1 MVSVNWTSIRPLD
14 GSQRG
19 GFEELCAQLA
29 RAETPVSAK
38 FDRTGNPD
46 AGVEC
51 YCTLADGDEWGW
63 QAKYFVDALGS
74 PQWDQLDRSVRTAL
88 EKHPNL
94 VRYLVCIPRDR
105 SDPRIPGRQSAMETW
120 DCHVR
125 KWKGWAR
132 NRGMQVDFEWWGS
145 SELLDR
151 LSQPQHIGRLYYWF
165 GRPGFDESWFS
176 GRLEEARRVAGP
188 RYTPE
193 VHVELDIVKRLDL
206 FARADSAVDGL
217 RSYAV
222 GVRDALLMLRYP
234 ASPDAGGTQRYE
246 LGELVAAGNCIL
258 DEFATL
264 DIGPAGDV
272 QMGRIVDRIAEVQ
285 PLAEEAYRA
294 VEKLGQEYTAQ
305 QYRGDENI
313 RQFANPHAQVVRD
326 IARFQRE
333 IHHVSSQ
340 LGSADSFINR
350 QALVLTGAPGTGK
363 THLLCDF
370 AHRRL
375 DAGAPTV
382 LLMGQRFTDTSE
394 PWNQALQ
401 QLGMH
406 GTKIEEF
413 VGALE
418 AAAQVSNSRA
428 LVIIDALN
436 EGRGLDIWPSHLSP
450 FLARLESSP
459 WIGVVISVRTIYQ
472 NDIIPQELRDRA
484 ASLTHV
490 GFTGHEYE
498 AVQTFFSYYGL
509 EFPSTPLLHSEYRN
523 PLYLKIVCEAL
534 SRSGATRVPR
544 GIQGITAAFDLY
556 WGVIN
561 RELAGRLDYNPADNL
576 VKLAV
581 GAFAEELAK
590 VGDGWLARGRAEQV
604 VNQFLLGRSFG
615 NSLYHGLVTSGVLVV
630 DRDWS
635 LDSNQ
640 EEVVF
645 LVYERLADHVVAVAL
660 LQEYIKDSA
669 RPMVSRWLRSLS
681 REVAGLARRFMSRR
695 RTGVASDVSD
705 WSLLSG
711 RGRGVPT
718 GVLEA
723 LCIQAPEQTGR
734 ELVRIAPRYW
744 NAEGI
749 GDAILESIVWRRLDA
764 FTDDT
769 KEVLQEV
776 AARGNTFIDPRDS
789 LLTVSTI
796 PGHPFNALYLD
807 RRLRQ
812 DTMPV
817 RDAWWSTYL
826 DGTWGTEGPA
836 RRLVDWASGM
846 AADADAE
853 ADVVDLDAICL
864 AWMLTT
870 SNRFLR
876 DRATKALVA
885 LLTGRVESIERLME
899 RFADVDDPYVA
910 ERIYAVTYG
919 VVMRINDVAGAG
931 RLARRTYG
939 LVFADESPPAHVLLR
954 DYARGVIER
963 AVYLS
968 PELEA
973 DLNLDFIRP
982 PYASVW
988 PDIPDED
995 AVQELERR
1003 MSGADG
1009 DDEGND
1015 HEWRNIQFSVT
1026 GWDFASYVI
1035 GTNFSELSDDWLSLT
1050 LADDAWIPPAERKED
1065 LIARFTHMERAA
1077 WEEFAEIERSVPPV
1091 QISIDALDA
1100 LFGLDDGPVTVDP
1113 PDNSELDDAYCRFVA
1128 SMSSEHLCEW
1138 ESLEEKRPGLE
1149 LGIIQ
1154 RYILGRVASL
1164 GWTSE
1169 RFGEFD
1175 RMVRLRDRSARDSR
1189 KAERIGKKYQWIA
1202 YHEILAF
1209 IADRHQF
1216 HPRWE
1221 EPIYTGPGQLGR
1233 RDIDPSTV
1241 LTVNPRKEGWRETYR
1256 PCWWAP
1262 MEFDNWQL
1270 DAPIGQWVANDD
1282 DLPNLERGL
1291 VVSDPSNPDVSW
1303 INAYCFQ
1310 GRRQPP
1316 SPDVRENDGERRE
1329 IWYRTVAFLVPRGS
1343 SDQFTQWVLS
1353 GQYWEGD
1360 GQMGIGDFNDAENI
1374 FFGEYGWSPG
1384 FQRMTDGQPLGTM
1397 QWCFPTGSDPA
1408 SAHRVAASCS
1418 TTANGYDCS
1427 TDEDVGPS
1435 YYLPS
1440 DSIVRDRNLGWT
1452 GIAADYVDED
1462 SQIAAFDPSAHEP
1475 GPGALLL
1482 RADILDRYISEHDLE
1497 LCWAIIGEKQAIG
1510 TTGQPYGWLKFQ
1522 GAYVYRD
1529 GTAIGQSNDHFVPNP
1544 REP

>member
-1 MVSVNWTSIRPLD
+1 MMVTVNWTTIRALD
-14 GSQRG
+14 GSQRA

-29 RAETPVSAK
+29 RAETPIHAK
-38 FDRTGNPD
+38 FNRTGNPD

-51 YCTLADGDEWGW
+51 YCIFPGGVEWGW
-63 QAKYFVDALGS
+63 QAKYFVDAFGG
-74 PQWDQLDRSVRTAL
+74 PQWTQLDRSVRTAL

-94 VRYLVCIPRDR
+94 VRYFVCIPRDR
-105 SDPRIPGRQSAMETW
+105 SDARIPGQQSAMETW
-120 DCHVR
+120 DRHVR
-125 KWKGWAR
+125 KWEGWAQ
-132 NRGMQVDFEWWGS
+132 NRGMQVEFVWWGS

-151 LSQPQHIGRLYYWF
+151 LSRRQHIGRLYYWF
-165 GRPGFDESWFS
+165 GQQGFDQSWFS
-176 GRLEEARRVAGP
+176 DRWEGARRVAGP

-206 FARADSAVDGL
+206 FARTDSAVDGL

-222 GVRDALLMLRYP
+222 NIRDTLRMLRYP
-234 ASPDAGGTQRYE
+234 TPADTGGTPEYD
-246 LGELVAAGNCIL
+246 LGELVAAGNRVL

-264 DIGPAGDV
+264 EIGPAGDV
-272 QMGRIVDRIAEVQ
+272 LLGRIVDRISEVQ
-285 PLAEEAYRA
+285 PLVEEAHREVA
-294 VEKLGQEYTAQ
+294 KLGEEYAVQ
-305 QYRGDENI
+305 QDPTGENV
-313 RQFANPHAQVVRD
+313 RYLVNPHVQVARD
-326 IARFQRE
+326 IARFGRE
-333 IHHVSSQ
+333 MVRVSSQ
-340 LGSADSFINR
+340 LESAEKFINR
-350 QALVLTGAPGTGK
+350 QALVLTGAPGMGK

-370 AHRRL
+370 ARRRL

-382 LLMGQRFTDTSE
+382 LLMGQRFTDVSE
-394 PWNQALQ
+394 PWNQARQ
-401 QLGMH
+401 HLGIH
-406 GTKIEEF
+406 AAEF
-413 VGALE
+413 DEFIGALE
-418 AAAQVSNSRA
+418 AAAQASNSRA

-459 WIGVVISVRTIYQ
+459 WIGVVMSVRTTYKG
-472 NDIIPQELRDRA
+472 DIVRQELWDRV

-490 GFTGHEYE
+490 GFADHEYE
-498 AVQTFFSYYGL
+498 AVQTFFGYYGL

-523 PLYLKIVCEAL
+523 PLYLKTICEAL
-534 SRSGATRVPR
+534 SRSGATRAPR
-544 GIQGITAAFDLY
+544 GFQGITAAFDLY
-556 WGVIN
+556 WGIIN
-561 RELAGRLDYNPADNL
+561 CELAERLDYNPADNL

-581 GAFAEELAK
+581 GAFAEELVK
-590 VGDGWLARGRAEQV
+590 VGAGWLARGRAEQV
-604 VNQFLLGRSFG
+604 VNRFLSGRPFG
-615 NSLYHGLVTSGVLVV
+615 TSLYHGLVTSGVLVV
-630 DRDWS
+630 DRGWS

-645 LVYERLADHVVAVAL
+645 LAYERLADHVVAGAL

-681 REVAGLARRFMSRR
+681 REATGLARRFISRR
-695 RTGVASDVSD
+695 GTRVASAGSD

-711 RGRGVPT
+711 GGYTVPT

-734 ELVRIAPRYW
+734 ELVRIAPKYW
-744 NAEGI
+744 NVWGI

-776 AARGNTFIDPRDS
+776 AARGNSFIDPRDS

-796 PGHPFNALYLD
+796 PGHPYNALYLD
-807 RRLRQ
+807 LRLRR

-826 DGTWGTEGPA
+826 DGTWSTEGPA
-836 RRLVDWASGM
+836 SRLIDWAYGIIPDTSV
-846 AADADAE
+846 E
-853 ADVVDLDAICL
+853 TDVVDLAAICL

-876 DRATKALVA
+876 DSATKALVA
-885 LLTGRVESIERLME
+885 LLTGRVESVQRLME

-910 ERIYAVTYG
+910 ERIYAVAYG
-919 VVMRINDVAGAG
+919 VVMRSNDAVGVE
-931 RLARRTYG
+931 RLARRTYS
-939 LVFADESPPAHVLLR
+939 LVFADATPPAHVLLR

-963 AVYLS
+963 AVYHR

-973 DLNLDFIRP
+973 DLNLQLIRP
-982 PYASVW
+982 PYTSTW
-988 PDIPDED
+988 PGIPGED
-995 AVQELERR
+995 AVQELEHR

-1009 DDEGND
+1009 DEGGND
-1015 HEWRNIQFSVT
+1015 NEWRNIQFSVT
-1026 GWDFASYVI
+1026 GWDFARYVI
-1035 GTNFSELSDDWLSLT
+1035 GTNFSEVSDDWLSLT
-1050 LADDAWIPPAERKED
+1050 LADDAWITPAERKEN
-1065 LIARFTHMERAA
+1065 LIARFNHMERVA
-1077 WEEFAEIERSVPPV
+1077 WEEFNAIERSTPIFL
-1091 QISIDALDA
+1091 ISLDA
-1100 LFGLDDGPVTVDP
+1100 LFGLDDGAATVDP
-1113 PDNSELDDAYCRFVA
+1113 PDNNDLDDAYCRFVA

-1149 LGIIQ
+1149 LSIIQ
-1154 RYILGRVASL
+1154 RYIVARVASL
-1164 GWTSE
+1164 GWTGE

-1175 RMVRLRDRSARDSR
+1175 RMLRLRDRTGRESR

-1209 IADRHQF
+1209 IADRHQY
-1216 HPRWE
+1216 HPQWG
-1221 EPIYTGPGQLGR
+1221 EPVYTGPGQLGR

-1241 LTVNPRKEGWRETYR
+1241 LSPNPGKEGWREAYR

-1282 DLPNLERGL
+1282 DLPNLESGL
-1291 VVSDPSNPDVSW
+1291 VVTDPSDQEIMW

-1310 GRRQPP
+1310 GRQQPL

-1329 IWYRTVAFLVPRGS
+1329 IWYRTVAFLVPEGS
-1343 SDQFTQWVLS
+1343 SDQFTRWVLS

-1360 GQMGIGDFNDAENI
+1360 GQMGISDFDDADGI

-1384 FQRMTDGQPLGTM
+1384 FQRATDGQPLGAIE
-1397 QWCFPTGSDPA
+1397 WCFPTGSDPA
-1408 SAHRVAASCS
+1408 SAYRVAASCS
-1418 TTANGYDCS
+1418 STANGYDCS

-1440 DSIVRDRNLGWT
+1440 YSIIRDCTLSWT
-1452 GIAADYVDED
+1452 GIAADYVDERTK
-1462 SQIAAFDPSAHEP
+1462 IAALDPSAHGP
-1475 GPGALLL
+1475 GPSALLL
-1482 RADILDRYISEHDLE
+1482 RSDILDRYLIEHKLE
-1497 LCWAIIGEKQAIG
+1497 LCWAIIGEKQTIG

-1529 GTAIGQSNDHFVPNP
+1529 GTTIGKTNDHFVPNP

>member
-1 MVSVNWTSIRPLD
+1 MVTVNWTTIRPLD
-14 GSQRG
+14 GSQRA

-29 RAETPVSAK
+29 RTETSVSAK

-51 YCTLADGDEWGW
+51 YCTLADGNEWGW

-74 PQWDQLDRSVRTAL
+74 SQWDQLDRSVRTAL

-94 VRYLVCIPRDR
+94 ARYFVCIPRDR
-105 SDPRIPGRQSAMETW
+105 SDARIQSQQSAMETW
-120 DCHVR
+120 DRHVR
-125 KWKGWAR
+125 KWEGWAQA
-132 NRGMQVDFEWWGS
+132 RGMQVDFEWWGS

-151 LSQPQHIGRLYYWF
+151 LSQRQHIGRLYYWF
-165 GRPGFDESWFS
+165 GRQGFDESWFS

-193 VHVELDIVKRLDL
+193 VHVELDIAKRLDL

-222 GVRDALLMLRYP
+222 GVRDALRMLRYP
-234 ASPDAGGTQRYE
+234 ASPDAGGTQRYD
-246 LGELVAAGNCIL
+246 LGELVAAGDRIL

-272 QMGRIVDRIAEVQ
+272 QLGRIVDRIAEVQ
-285 PLAEEAYRA
+285 PLVEEAHGEVA
-294 VEKLGQEYTAQ
+294 KLGEVYAAQ
-305 QYRGDENI
+305 RDPGDEDA
-313 RQFANPHAQVVRD
+313 RYLDNPHAQVAGN
-326 IARFQRE
+326 IARFWRDMVR
-333 IHHVSSQ
+333 VSSQ
-340 LGSADSFINR
+340 LENAERFINR

-459 WIGVVISVRTIYQ
+459 WIGIVMSVRTTYQ
-472 NDIIPQELRDRA
+472 NDIIQREVRDHA

-490 GFTGHEYE
+490 GFAGHEYE

-523 PLYLKIVCEAL
+523 PLYLKTVCEAL

-561 RELAGRLDYNPADNL
+561 RELAESLDYNPADNL

-590 VGDGWLARGRAEQV
+590 SGDGWLARGRAEQV
-604 VNQFLLGRSFG
+604 LNQFLPGRPFG

-630 DRDWS
+630 DRGWS

-645 LVYERLADHVVAVAL
+645 LAYERLADHVVAGAL

-669 RPMVSRWLRSLS
+669 RAMVSRWLRSLS
-681 REVAGLARRFMSRR
+681 REVAGLGRRFMPRR

-705 WSLLSG
+705 RSLLSG

-769 KEVLQEV
+769 KEVLQEA
-776 AARGNTFIDPRDS
+776 AARGNSFIDPRDS

-807 RRLRQ
+807 GRLRH

-836 RRLVDWASGM
+836 RRLIDWASGM
-846 AADADAE
+846 AADVDVE
-853 ADVVDLDAICL
+853 ADVVDLAAICL
-864 AWMLTT
+864 SWMLTT

-910 ERIYAVTYG
+910 ERIYAATYG

-982 PYASVW
+982 PYASTW

-1003 MSGADG
+1003 MSGG
-1009 DDEGND
+1009 
-1015 HEWRNIQFSVT
+1015 
-1026 GWDFASYVI
+1026 
-1035 GTNFSELSDDWLSLT
+1035 
-1050 LADDAWIPPAERKED
+1050 
-1065 LIARFTHMERAA
+1065 
-1077 WEEFAEIERSVPPV
+1077 
-1091 QISIDALDA
+1091 
-1100 LFGLDDGPVTVDP
+1100 
-1113 PDNSELDDAYCRFVA
+1113 
-1128 SMSSEHLCEW
+1128 
-1138 ESLEEKRPGLE
+1138 
-1149 LGIIQ
+1149 
-1154 RYILGRVASL
+1154 GR
-1164 GWTSE
+1164 
-1169 RFGEFD
+1169 
-1175 RMVRLRDRSARDSR
+1175 
-1189 KAERIGKKYQWIA
+1189 
-1202 YHEILAF
+1202 
-1209 IADRHQF
+1209 
-1216 HPRWE
+1216 
-1221 EPIYTGPGQLGR
+1221 
-1233 RDIDPSTV
+1233 
-1241 LTVNPRKEGWRETYR
+1241 
-1256 PCWWAP
+1256 
-1262 MEFDNWQL
+1262 
-1270 DAPIGQWVANDD
+1270 
-1282 DLPNLERGL
+1282 
-1291 VVSDPSNPDVSW
+1291 
-1303 INAYCFQ
+1303 
-1310 GRRQPP
+1310 
-1316 SPDVRENDGERRE
+1316 
-1329 IWYRTVAFLVPRGS
+1329 
-1343 SDQFTQWVLS
+1343 
-1353 GQYWEGD
+1353 
-1360 GQMGIGDFNDAENI
+1360 
-1374 FFGEYGWSPG
+1374 
-1384 FQRMTDGQPLGTM
+1384 
-1397 QWCFPTGSDPA
+1397 
-1408 SAHRVAASCS
+1408 
-1418 TTANGYDCS
+1418 
-1427 TDEDVGPS
+1427 
-1435 YYLPS
+1435 
-1440 DSIVRDRNLGWT
+1440 
-1452 GIAADYVDED
+1452 
-1462 SQIAAFDPSAHEP
+1462 
-1475 GPGALLL
+1475 
-1482 RADILDRYISEHDLE
+1482 
-1497 LCWAIIGEKQAIG
+1497 
-1510 TTGQPYGWLKFQ
+1510 
-1522 GAYVYRD
+1522 
-1529 GTAIGQSNDHFVPNP
+1529 
-1544 REP
+1544 

>member
-1 MVSVNWTSIRPLD
+1 MVTANWTTIRALD
-14 GSQRG
+14 GSQRA

-29 RAETPVSAK
+29 RTETPVDAK
-38 FDRTGNPD
+38 FNRTGNPD

-51 YCTLADGDEWGW
+51 YCTFPGGDEWGW
-63 QAKYFVDALGS
+63 QAKYFVDALGG
-74 PQWDQLDRSVRTAL
+74 PQWTQLDRSVRTAL
-88 EKHPNL
+88 EKHPDL
-94 VRYLVCIPRDR
+94 ARYFVCIPRDR
-105 SDPRIPGRQSAMETW
+105 SDARIQGQQSAMETW
-120 DCHVR
+120 DRHVR
-125 KWKGWAR
+125 KWEGWAQ
-132 NRGMQVDFEWWGS
+132 NRGTQVEFVWWGS

-151 LSQPQHIGRLYYWF
+151 LSQRKHIGRLYYWF

-176 GRLEEARRVAGP
+176 DRWEEARRVAGL

-193 VHVELDIVKRLDL
+193 IHVELDIAKRLDL

-222 GVRDALLMLRYP
+222 GIRDTLRMLRYP
-234 ASPDAGGTQRYE
+234 ASPDAGGTQRYD
-246 LGELVAAGNCIL
+246 LGALVAAGNRVL

-264 DIGPAGDV
+264 EIGPAGDV
-272 QMGRIVDRIAEVQ
+272 QLCRIVDRIAEVQ
-285 PLAEEAYRA
+285 PLVEEAHREA
-294 VEKLGQEYTAQ
+294 AKLGEEYAAQ
-305 QYRGDENI
+305 QDPGGENV
-313 RQFANPHAQVVRD
+313 RYLVNPHVQVARD
-326 IARFQRE
+326 IASFRRE
-333 IHHVSSQ
+333 MVRVSSQ
-340 LGSADSFINR
+340 LESAERFINR

-370 AHRRL
+370 ARRRL

-459 WIGVVISVRTIYQ
+459 WIGVVMSVRTTYQ
-472 NDIIPQELRDRA
+472 GDIVRQELRDRA

-490 GFTGHEYE
+490 GFAGHEYE
-498 AVQTFFSYYGL
+498 AVQTFFGYYGL

-523 PLYLKIVCEAL
+523 PLYLKTVCEAL

-544 GIQGITAAFDLY
+544 GFQGITAAFDLY

-561 RELAGRLDYNPADNL
+561 RELAKSLDYNPADNL

-604 VNQFLLGRSFG
+604 VNQFLPGRPFG

-630 DRDWS
+630 DRGWS

-645 LVYERLADHVVAVAL
+645 LAYERLADHVVAGAL

-669 RPMVSRWLRSLS
+669 RPMVSLWLRSLS

-695 RTGVASDVSD
+695 RTRVASGSSD
-705 WSLLSG
+705 WSLLSR
-711 RGRGVPT
+711 RGRGVPA

-734 ELVRIAPRYW
+734 ELVRIAPKYW
-744 NAEGI
+744 NVWGI

-776 AARGNTFIDPRDS
+776 AAWGNRFIDPRDS

-817 RDAWWSTYL
+817 RDAWWSIYL

-836 RRLVDWASGM
+836 ARLIDWASGIVP
-846 AADADAE
+846 DTSVE
-853 ADVVDLDAICL
+853 TDVVDLAATCL

-910 ERIYAVTYG
+910 ERIYAVAYG
-919 VVMRINDVAGAG
+919 VVMRSNDAAGAG
-931 RLARRTYG
+931 RLAQRAYG
-939 LVFADESPPAHVLLR
+939 LVFADGSPPAHVLLR

-968 PELEA
+968 PELED
-973 DLNLDFIRP
+973 DLSLDFIRP
-982 PYASVW
+982 PYASTW
-988 PDIPDED
+988 PDVPDED

-1003 MSGADG
+1003 MSGAAD

-1015 HEWRNIQFSVT
+1015 NEWRNIQFSVT

-1035 GTNFSELSDDWLSLT
+1035 GTNFSEVSDDWLSLT
-1050 LADDAWIPPAERKED
+1050 LADDAWLPPAERKED
-1065 LIARFTHMERAA
+1065 LIGRFNHMEWTA
-1077 WEEFAEIERSVPPV
+1077 WKEFAETKPSMPIVR
-1091 QISIDALDA
+1091 ISFDA

-1113 PDNSELDDAYCRFVA
+1113 PDTSEQDDSYCRFVA
-1128 SMSSEHLCEW
+1128 SMSCEHLCEW

-1164 GWTSE
+1164 GWTGE

-1175 RMVRLRDRSARDSR
+1175 RMVRLRDRIGRESR
-1189 KAERIGKKYQWIA
+1189 KTERIGKKYQWIA

-1209 IADRHQF
+1209 IADRHQY
-1216 HPRWE
+1216 HPRWG
-1221 EPIYTGPGQLGR
+1221 EPVYTGPGQLGH

-1241 LTVNPRKEGWRETYR
+1241 LSPNPRKEGWREAYR

-1310 GRRQPP
+1310 GRRQPL

-1360 GQMGIGDFNDAENI
+1360 GQMGIGDFDDAEGI

-1384 FQRMTDGQPLGTM
+1384 FQRMTDGQPIGTIE
-1397 QWCFPTGSDPA
+1397 WCFPTGSDPA

-1427 TDEDVGPS
+1427 TAEDVGPS

-1440 DSIVRDRNLGWT
+1440 YSIVRDCNLSWA
-1452 GIAADYVDED
+1452 GIAADHVDERTK
-1462 SQIAAFDPSAHEP
+1462 IAAFDPSAHEQ

-1482 RADILDRYISEHDLE
+1482 RSDILDRYLIEHELD
-1497 LCWAIIGEKQAIG
+1497 LCWAIIGEKQTIG

-1529 GTAIGQSNDHFVPNP
+1529 GTAIGQTNDHFVPNP

>member
-14 GSQRG
+14 GSQRA

-29 RAETPVSAK
+29 RTETPVDAK

-51 YCTLADGDEWGW
+51 YCTFPVGDEWGW
-63 QAKYFVDALGS
+63 QAKYFVDALGR

-94 VRYLVCIPRDR
+94 ARYFVCIPRDR
-105 SDPRIPGRQSAMETW
+105 SDARIQGQQSAMESW
-120 DCHVR
+120 DRHVR
-125 KWKGWAR
+125 KWEGWAQ
-132 NRGMQVDFEWWGS
+132 NRGMQVEFVWWGS
-145 SELLDR
+145 SELLDH
-151 LSQPQHIGRLYYWF
+151 LSQRQHIGRLYYWF
-165 GRPGFDESWFS
+165 GQQGFDESWFS
-176 GRLEEARRVAGP
+176 NRWEEARRVAGP

-193 VHVELDIVKRLDL
+193 VHVELDIAKRLDL
-206 FARADSAVDGL
+206 FARTDSAVDGL

-222 GVRDALLMLRYP
+222 GIRDTLRMLWYP
-234 ASPDAGGTQRYE
+234 ASADAGGTQEYG
-246 LGELVAAGNCIL
+246 LGGLVAAGNRVL

-264 DIGPAGDV
+264 EIGPAGDV
-272 QMGRIVDRIAEVQ
+272 HLGRIVDRIAEVQ
-285 PLAEEAYRA
+285 PLVEEAHREVA
-294 VEKLGQEYTAQ
+294 KLGEEYAAQ
-305 QYRGDENI
+305 QDPGGENV
-313 RQFANPHAQVVRD
+313 RYLVNPHVQVARD
-326 IARFQRE
+326 IARFRRE
-333 IHHVSSQ
+333 IVHVSSQ
-340 LGSADSFINR
+340 LEIAERFINR

-363 THLLCDF
+363 THLLCDY
-370 AHRRL
+370 ARRRL

-382 LLMGQRFTDTSE
+382 LLMGQRFTDVSE
-394 PWNQALQ
+394 PWNQARQ
-401 QLGMH
+401 HLGMH
-406 GTKIEEF
+406 AVEIEEF

-436 EGRGLDIWPSHLSP
+436 EGRGLDIWPSHLST

-459 WIGVVISVRTIYQ
+459 WIGVVLSVRTTYQ
-472 NDIIPQELRDRA
+472 NDIIPQEFRDRV

-490 GFTGHEYE
+490 GFAGHEYE
-498 AVQTFFSYYGL
+498 AVQTFFGYYGL

-523 PLYLKIVCEAL
+523 PLYLKTVCEAL
-534 SRSGATRVPR
+534 SRSGTTRVPR
-544 GIQGITAAFDLY
+544 GLQGITAAFDLY

-604 VNQFLLGRSFG
+604 VNQFLPGRPFG
-615 NSLYHGLVTSGVLVV
+615 DSLYHGLVTSGVLVV
-630 DRDWS
+630 DRGWS

-645 LVYERLADHVVAVAL
+645 LAYERLADHVVAGAL

-681 REVAGLARRFMSRR
+681 REVAGLAQRFMSRR

-749 GDAILESIVWRRLDA
+749 GDAILESIVWRRLDE

-776 AARGNTFIDPRDS
+776 AARGNTFIDPCDS

-796 PGHPFNALYLD
+796 PDHPFNALYLD

-817 RDAWWSTYL
+817 RDTWWSTYL

-836 RRLVDWASGM
+836 ARLIDWASGIVP
-846 AADADAE
+846 DTSVE
-853 ADVVDLDAICL
+853 TDVVDLAATCL

-885 LLTGRVESIERLME
+885 LLTERVESVQRLME
-899 RFADVDDPYVA
+899 RFADVDDAYVA
-910 ERIYAVTYG
+910 ERIYAVAYG
-919 VVMRINDVAGAG
+919 VVMRSNDAAEVG
-931 RLARRTYG
+931 RLAQRAYR
-939 LVFADESPPAHVLLR
+939 LVFADGSPPAHVLLR
-954 DYARGVIER
+954 DYARGVIAR

-968 PELEA
+968 PELED

-982 PYASVW
+982 PYASTW
-988 PDIPDED
+988 PDVPDED

-1003 MSGADG
+1003 MSGAAG
-1009 DDEGND
+1009 DDEGSDN
-1015 HEWRNIQFSVT
+1015 EWRNIQFSVT

-1035 GTNFSELSDDWLSLT
+1035 GTNFSEVSDDWLSLT
-1050 LADDAWIPPAERKED
+1050 LADDAWLPPAERKED
-1065 LIARFTHMERAA
+1065 LIGRFNHMERVA
-1077 WEEFAEIERSVPPV
+1077 WEEFAEMKPSMPIFR
-1091 QISIDALDA
+1091 ISFGA

-1128 SMSSEHLCEW
+1128 SMSSEHLSEW

-1221 EPIYTGPGQLGR
+1221 EPVYTGPWQLGR

-1241 LTVNPRKEGWRETYR
+1241 LTVNPRKEASREAYR
-1256 PCWWAP
+1256 PSWWAP

-1282 DLPNLERGL
+1282 DLPSLERGL

-1384 FQRMTDGQPLGTM
+1384 FHRATDGQPIGTIE
-1397 QWCFPTGSDPA
+1397 WCFPTGSDPT

-1440 DSIVRDRNLGWT
+1440 YSIVRDCNMTWT
-1452 GIAADYVDED
+1452 GIAADHVDD
-1462 SQIAAFDPSAHEP
+1462 RTKIAAFDPSAHEP

-1482 RADILDRYISEHDLE
+1482 RSDLLGHYLIEHELD
-1497 LCWAIIGEKQAIG
+1497 LCWAIIGEKQTIG

>member
-1 MVSVNWTSIRPLD
+1 MMVTVNWTTIRDLD
-14 GSQRG
+14 GSQRA

-29 RAETPVSAK
+29 RTETPVDAE
-38 FDRTGNPD
+38 FNRTGNPD

-51 YCTLADGDEWGW
+51 YCTFPGGDEWGW
-63 QAKYFVDALGS
+63 QAKYVVGALGG
-74 PQWDQLDRSVRTAL
+74 PQWTQLDRSVGTAL
-88 EKHPNL
+88 GKHPNL
-94 VRYLVCIPRDR
+94 ARYFVCIPRDR
-105 SDPRIPGRQSAMETW
+105 PDARIQGQQSAMEVW
-120 DCHVR
+120 DRHVR
-125 KWKGWAR
+125 KWEGWAQ
-132 NRGMQVDFEWWGS
+132 NRGMQVEFVWWGS

-151 LSQPQHIGRLYYWF
+151 LSQRQHIGRLYYWF
-165 GRPGFDESWFS
+165 GQQGFDRSWFS
-176 GRLEEARRVAGP
+176 DRWEEARRVAGP

-193 VHVELDIVKRLDL
+193 VHIELDIAKRLDL
-206 FARADSAVDGL
+206 FARTDSAADGL

-222 GVRDALLMLRYP
+222 GIRDTLGMLRYP
-234 ASPDAGGTQRYE
+234 APAETSGTQRYD
-246 LGELVAAGNCIL
+246 LGALVAAGNRVL

-264 DIGPAGDV
+264 EIGPAGDV
-272 QMGRIVDRIAEVQ
+272 PLRRIVDRIAEVQ
-285 PLAEEAYRA
+285 PLVEEVHREVA
-294 VEKLGQEYTAQ
+294 KLGEEYAVQ
-305 QYRGDENI
+305 QNPTGENV
-313 RQFANPHAQVVRD
+313 RYLVNPHMQVARY
-326 IARFQRE
+326 IARFGRE
-333 IHHVSSQ
+333 MVSVSSQ
-340 LGSADSFINR
+340 LESAERFINR
-350 QALVLTGAPGTGK
+350 QALVLTGTPGTGK

-370 AHRRL
+370 ARRRL

-382 LLMGQRFTDTSE
+382 LLMGQRFTDVSE
-394 PWNQALQ
+394 PWNQARQ
-401 QLGMH
+401 HLGMH
-406 GTKIEEF
+406 AAEFEEF

-459 WIGVVISVRTIYQ
+459 WIGVVMSVRTTYEG
-472 NDIIPQELRDRA
+472 DIVRQELRDRA

-490 GFTGHEYE
+490 GFAGHEYE
-498 AVQTFFSYYGL
+498 AVQTFFGYYGL

-523 PLYLKIVCEAL
+523 PLYLKTICEAL
-534 SRSGATRVPR
+534 SRSGATRAPR
-544 GIQGITAAFDLY
+544 GFQGITAAFDLY

-561 RELAGRLDYNPADNL
+561 RELAESLDYNQADNL

-581 GAFAEELAK
+581 GAFAGELAK

-604 VNQFLLGRSFG
+604 VNQFLPGRPFRT
-615 NSLYHGLVTSGVLVV
+615 SLYHGLVTSGVLVV
-630 DRDWS
+630 DRGWS

-645 LVYERLADHVVAVAL
+645 LAYERLADHVVAGAL
-660 LQEYIKDSA
+660 LEEYIKDSA

-681 REVAGLARRFMSRR
+681 REVVGLTRRFLSRR
-695 RTGVASDVSD
+695 GARVASAGSD
-705 WSLLSG
+705 WPLLSG
-711 RGRGVPT
+711 RGYTVPT

-734 ELVRIAPRYW
+734 ELVRIAPKYW
-744 NAEGI
+744 NVWGI

-776 AARGNTFIDPRDS
+776 AARGNSFIDPRDS

-796 PGHPFNALYLD
+796 PSHPFNALYLD

-817 RDAWWSTYL
+817 RDAWWSIYL

-836 RRLVDWASGM
+836 ARLIDWASGIVP
-846 AADADAE
+846 DTSVE
-853 ADVVDLDAICL
+853 TDVVDLAATCL

-876 DRATKALVA
+876 DHATKALVA
-885 LLTGRVESIERLME
+885 LLTGRVESTQRLME
-899 RFADVDDPYVA
+899 RFADVDDAYAA
-910 ERIYAVTYG
+910 ERIYAVAYG
-919 VVMRINDVAGAG
+919 VVMRSNDAVGVE
-931 RLARRTYG
+931 RLARRTYN
-939 LVFADESPPAHVLLR
+939 LVFADETPPAHVLLR

-963 AVYLS
+963 AVHLH

-973 DLNLDFIRP
+973 DLNLQLIRP
-982 PYASVW
+982 PYASAW
-988 PDIPDED
+988 PGIPDED

-1015 HEWRNIQFSVT
+1015 NEWRNIRFSVT
-1026 GWDFASYVI
+1026 SWDFARYVI
-1035 GTNFSELSDDWLSLT
+1035 GTNFSEVSGDWLSLT
-1050 LADDAWIPPAERKED
+1050 LTEGAWIPPTERKEN
-1065 LIARFTHMERAA
+1065 LIARFDHMERVA
-1077 WEEFAEIERSVPPV
+1077 WEDFAEVKPIVR
-1091 QISIDALDA
+1091 ISFDA
-1100 LFGLDDGPVTVDP
+1100 LFGLDDDPVPVDP
-1113 PDNSELDDAYCRFVA
+1113 PDHSELDDAYCRFVT

-1164 GWTSE
+1164 GWTGE
-1169 RFGEFD
+1169 RFGEVD
-1175 RMVRLRDRSARDSR
+1175 RMVRLRDRMGRESR

-1209 IADRHQF
+1209 IADRHQY
-1216 HPRWE
+1216 HPRWG
-1221 EPIYTGPGQLGR
+1221 EPVYTGPGQLGR

-1241 LTVNPRKEGWRETYR
+1241 LSPDPRKEGWREAYR

-1270 DAPIGQWVANDD
+1270 DAPISQWVVNDD

-1291 VVSDPSNPDVSW
+1291 VVTDPSDQEIMW

-1310 GRRQPP
+1310 GRRQPL

-1329 IWYRTVAFLVPRGS
+1329 IWYRTVAFLVPKGS

-1360 GQMGIGDFNDAENI
+1360 GQMGISDLDDADGI

-1384 FQRMTDGQPLGTM
+1384 FQRATDGQSLGTIE
-1397 QWCFPTGSDPA
+1397 WCFPTGSEPA
-1408 SAHRVAASCS
+1408 SAYRVAASCS

-1440 DSIVRDRNLGWT
+1440 YSIIRDCTLSWT
-1452 GIAADYVDED
+1452 GIAADYVDERTKL
-1462 SQIAAFDPSAHEP
+1462 AALDPSAHEP
-1475 GPGALLL
+1475 GPSALLL
-1482 RADILDRYISEHDLE
+1482 RSDILDHYLIEHELE
-1497 LCWAIIGEKQAIG
+1497 LCWAIIGEKQTIG

-1529 GTAIGQSNDHFVPNP
+1529 GTTIGKTNDHFVPNP

>member
-1 MVSVNWTSIRPLD
+1 MVAVNWTTIRPLD
-14 GSQRG
+14 GSQRA

-29 RAETPVSAK
+29 RTETPVDAK
-38 FDRTGNPD
+38 FDRAGNPD

-51 YCTLADGDEWGW
+51 YCTFPGGDEWGW
-63 QAKYFVDALGS
+63 QAKYFVGALEG
-74 PQWDQLDRSVRTAL
+74 PQWNQLDRSVRTAL

-94 VRYLVCIPRDR
+94 ARYFVCIPRDR
-105 SDPRIPGRQSAMETW
+105 SDARIQGQQSAMETW
-120 DCHVR
+120 DRHVR
-125 KWKGWAR
+125 KWEGWAQA
-132 NRGMQVDFEWWGS
+132 RGMQVEFVWRGS

-151 LSQPQHIGRLYYWF
+151 LSHRQHIGRLYYWF
-165 GRPGFDESWFS
+165 GQQGFDESWFS
-176 GRLEEARRVAGP
+176 NRWEEARRVVGP

-193 VHVELDIVKRLDL
+193 VHVELDIAKRLDL
-206 FARADSAVDGL
+206 FARTDSAVDGL

-222 GVRDALLMLRYP
+222 GVWETLRMLRYP
-234 ASPDAGGTQRYE
+234 ASPDAGGIQRYD
-246 LGELVAAGNCIL
+246 LGALVTAGNRVL

-264 DIGPAGDV
+264 EIGPAGDV
-272 QMGRIVDRIAEVQ
+272 QLGRIVDRIAEVQ
-285 PLAEEAYRA
+285 PLVEEAHREVA
-294 VEKLGQEYTAQ
+294 KLGEAYAAQ
-305 QYRGDENI
+305 QDPGGENV
-313 RQFANPHAQVVRD
+313 RYLVNPHVQVARD
-326 IARFQRE
+326 IARFRRE
-333 IHHVSSQ
+333 MVRVSSQ
-340 LGSADSFINR
+340 LESAERFINR

-370 AHRRL
+370 ARRRL

-382 LLMGQRFTDTSE
+382 LLMGQRFTDVSE
-394 PWNQALQ
+394 PWNQARQ
-401 QLGMH
+401 HLGMH
-406 GTKIEEF
+406 AVEIEEF
-413 VGALE
+413 VGAVE
-418 AAAQVSNSRA
+418 AAARVSNSRA

-436 EGRGLDIWPSHLSP
+436 EGRGLDCWPSHLSP

-459 WIGVVISVRTIYQ
+459 WIGVVISVRTTYQ

-498 AVQTFFSYYGL
+498 AVQTFFGYYGL

-523 PLYLKIVCEAL
+523 PLYLKTVCEAL

-561 RELAGRLDYNPADNL
+561 RELAESLDYNPADNL

-604 VNQFLLGRSFG
+604 VNQFLPGRPFG

-630 DRDWS
+630 DRGWS

-645 LVYERLADHVVAVAL
+645 LAYERLADHVVAGAL
-660 LQEYIKDSA
+660 LQEYMRDRA

-681 REVAGLARRFMSRR
+681 REVAGLGRRFMSRR
-695 RTGVASDVSD
+695 GTGVASAGSD
-705 WSLLSG
+705 WSLLYG
-711 RGRGVPT
+711 RGYTVPT

-734 ELVRIAPRYW
+734 ELVRIAPKYW
-744 NAEGI
+744 DVWGI

-776 AARGNTFIDPRDS
+776 AARGNSFIDPRDS

-807 RRLRQ
+807 QRLRQ

-817 RDAWWSTYL
+817 RDVWWSIYL

-836 RRLVDWASGM
+836 ARLIDWASGIVP
-846 AADADAE
+846 DTSVE
-853 ADVVDLDAICL
+853 TDVVDLAATCL

-885 LLTGRVESIERLME
+885 LLTGRVESVQRLME
-899 RFADVDDPYVA
+899 RFADVDDAYVA
-910 ERIYAVTYG
+910 ERIYAVAYG
-919 VVMRINDVAGAG
+919 VVMRSNDAAGAG
-931 RLARRTYG
+931 RLAQRAYG
-939 LVFADESPPAHVLLR
+939 LVFADGSPPAHVLLR

-968 PELEA
+968 PELED

-982 PYASVW
+982 PYASTW
-988 PDIPDED
+988 PDVPDED
-995 AVQELERR
+995 ADQELERR
-1003 MSGADG
+1003 MSEAAG

-1015 HEWRNIQFSVT
+1015 NEWRNIQFSVT
-1026 GWDFASYVI
+1026 GWDFARYVI
-1035 GTNFSELSDDWLSLT
+1035 GTNFSEVSDDWLSLT

-1065 LIARFTHMERAA
+1065 LIARFNHMERTA
-1077 WEEFAEIERSVPPV
+1077 WEEFAETKPSMPIVR
-1091 QISIDALDA
+1091 IFFDALV
-1100 LFGLDDGPVTVDP
+1100 GLDDGPVTVDP

-1164 GWTSE
+1164 GWTGE

-1175 RMVRLRDRSARDSR
+1175 RMVRLRDRMGRESR

-1209 IADRHQF
+1209 IADRHQYR
-1216 HPRWE
+1216 PRWG
-1221 EPIYTGPGQLGR
+1221 EPVYTGPGQLGR

-1241 LTVNPRKEGWRETYR
+1241 LSLNPRKEGWREAYR

-1291 VVSDPSNPDVSW
+1291 VVSDPSDQDIWW

-1310 GRRQPP
+1310 GRHQPL

-1329 IWYRTVAFLVPRGS
+1329 IWYRNVAFLVPRGS

-1360 GQMGIGDFNDAENI
+1360 GQMGISDFDDAEGI

-1384 FQRMTDGQPLGTM
+1384 FQRATDGQPLGTIE
-1397 QWCFPTGSDPA
+1397 WCFPTGSDPA

-1418 TTANGYDCS
+1418 TSANGYDCS
-1427 TDEDVGPS
+1427 TDEDVGLS

-1440 DSIVRDRNLGWT
+1440 YSIVRDCNLSWT
-1452 GIAADYVDED
+1452 GIAADHVDERTK
-1462 SQIAAFDPSAHEP
+1462 IAAFDPSAHEP

-1482 RADILDRYISEHDLE
+1482 RSDILDRYLIEHELD
-1497 LCWAIIGEKQAIG
+1497 LCWVIIGEKQTIG

-1529 GTAIGQSNDHFVPNP
+1529 GTAIGKTNDHFVPNP

>member
-1 MVSVNWTSIRPLD
+1 ML
-14 GSQRG
+14 
-19 GFEELCAQLA
+19 
-29 RAETPVSAK
+29 
-38 FDRTGNPD
+38 
-46 AGVEC
+46 
-51 YCTLADGDEWGW
+51 
-63 QAKYFVDALGS
+63 
-74 PQWDQLDRSVRTAL
+74 SVRT
-88 EKHPNL
+88 
-94 VRYLVCIPRDR
+94 
-105 SDPRIPGRQSAMETW
+105 T
-120 DCHVR
+120 
-125 KWKGWAR
+125 
-132 NRGMQVDFEWWGS
+132 
-145 SELLDR
+145 
-151 LSQPQHIGRLYYWF
+151 
-165 GRPGFDESWFS
+165 
-176 GRLEEARRVAGP
+176 
-188 RYTPE
+188 
-193 VHVELDIVKRLDL
+193 
-206 FARADSAVDGL
+206 
-217 RSYAV
+217 
-222 GVRDALLMLRYP
+222 
-234 ASPDAGGTQRYE
+234 
-246 LGELVAAGNCIL
+246 
-258 DEFATL
+258 
-264 DIGPAGDV
+264 
-272 QMGRIVDRIAEVQ
+272 
-285 PLAEEAYRA
+285 
-294 VEKLGQEYTAQ
+294 
-305 QYRGDENI
+305 
-313 RQFANPHAQVVRD
+313 
-326 IARFQRE
+326 
-333 IHHVSSQ
+333 
-340 LGSADSFINR
+340 
-350 QALVLTGAPGTGK
+350 
-363 THLLCDF
+363 
-370 AHRRL
+370 
-375 DAGAPTV
+375 
-382 LLMGQRFTDTSE
+382 
-394 PWNQALQ
+394 
-401 QLGMH
+401 
-406 GTKIEEF
+406 
-413 VGALE
+413 
-418 AAAQVSNSRA
+418 
-428 LVIIDALN
+428 
-436 EGRGLDIWPSHLSP
+436 
-450 FLARLESSP
+450 
-459 WIGVVISVRTIYQ
+459 YQ
-472 NDIIPQELRDRA
+472 NDIIPQELRDRV

-490 GFTGHEYE
+490 GFAGHEYE
-498 AVQTFFSYYGL
+498 AVQTFFGYYGL

-523 PLYLKIVCEAL
+523 PLYLKTVCEAL
-534 SRSGATRVPR
+534 SRSGTTRVPR
-544 GIQGITAAFDLY
+544 GLQGITAGFDLY

-604 VNQFLLGRSFG
+604 LNQFLPGRPFG

-630 DRDWS
+630 DRGWS

-645 LVYERLADHVVAVAL
+645 LAYERLADHVVAGAL

-681 REVAGLARRFMSRR
+681 REVAGLGRRFMPRR

-705 WSLLSG
+705 RSLLSG

-769 KEVLQEV
+769 KEVLQEA

-807 RRLRQ
+807 GRLRQ

-836 RRLVDWASGM
+836 RRLIDWASGM

-853 ADVVDLDAICL
+853 ADVVDLAAICL
-864 AWMLTT
+864 SWMLTT

-910 ERIYAVTYG
+910 ERIYAATYG

-973 DLNLDFIRP
+973 DLNLDLIRP
-982 PYASVW
+982 PYASTW

-1015 HEWRNIQFSVT
+1015 NEWRNIQFSVT

-1065 LIARFTHMERAA
+1065 LIARFNHMERAA
-1077 WEEFAEIERSVPPV
+1077 WEEFNAIERSMPIVR
-1091 QISIDALDA
+1091 ISFDA
-1100 LFGLDDGPVTVDP
+1100 LFGLDDGPATVDP
-1113 PDNSELDDAYCRFVA
+1113 PDNSELHDAYCRFVA
-1128 SMSSEHLCEW
+1128 SMSSEHLSEW

-1169 RFGEFD
+1169 QFGEFD

-1221 EPIYTGPGQLGR
+1221 EPVYTGPWRLGR

-1241 LTVNPRKEGWRETYR
+1241 LTVNPRKEASREAYR
-1256 PCWWAP
+1256 PSWWAP

-1270 DAPIGQWVANDD
+1270 DAPIGQWVANAD

-1384 FQRMTDGQPLGTM
+1384 FQRATDGQPIGTIE
-1397 QWCFPTGSDPA
+1397 WCFPTGSDPT
-1408 SAHRVAASCS
+1408 SAHRVASSCS

-1427 TDEDVGPS
+1427 TNEDVGPS

-1440 DSIVRDRNLGWT
+1440 YSIVRDCNLTWT
-1452 GIAADYVDED
+1452 GIAADHVDERTK
-1462 SQIAAFDPSAHEP
+1462 IAAFDPSAHEP
-1475 GPGALLL
+1475 GSGALLL
-1482 RADILDRYISEHDLE
+1482 RSDILDRYLIEHELD
-1497 LCWAIIGEKQAIG
+1497 LCWAIIGEKQTIG

-1529 GTAIGQSNDHFVPNP
+1529 GTAIGKTNDHFVPNP